1 MITRQ
6 NWSRELNIQS
16 ITRKVLRLLAAASL
30 VSLVPAAA
38 RADFDSPKPRVD
50 CTLKKNKNNAACRP
64 HRSDATDDEI
74 YNAAYWKARTGE
86 FAQAL
91 AILKLAKNQD
101 DPRILNETGYS
112 TRKLGNVDQ
121 ALVFYRRALTI
132 NPDFV
137 VARSYLGEAF
147 LSKGDLAAANSE
159 LMEIEKR
166 CGTGCTPYA
175 NLAGHIAD
183 YQATKARGS

>member
-1 MITRQ
+1 M
-6 NWSRELNIQS
+6 NIQS
-16 ITRKVLRLLAAASL
+16 VMRKVLSLAAAASL

-38 RADFDSPKPRVD
+38 FADFDSPKPHVD
-50 CTLKKNKNNAACRP
+50 CTKKKNKNNPACKPSRA
-64 HRSDATDDEI
+64 DATDDEI

-86 FAQAL
+86 YAQAL
-91 AILKLAKNQD
+91 TILKLAKNQD

-121 ALVFYRRALTI
+121 ALVFYRRALTL
-132 NPDFV
+132 NPDYV

-159 LMEIEKR
+159 LREIEKR
-166 CGTGCTPYA
+166 CGTSCTPYA
-175 NLAGHIAD
+175 NLSGHIAE
-183 YQATKARGS
+183 YQATLARGG